1 MEHLKLEEG
10 FRFRPT
16 DSEGLTFLLRFVA
29 GQEMH
34 DAGFIT
40 TNIDVYGKQEP
51 WEIYDNGVP
60 CGDDE
65 DNSSY
70 CYFIT
75 KLKKK
80 SNARYHR
87 SVRNKG
93 TWKQDAK
100 DKPVH
105 YKTMGNTSSVVNI
118 GSKTCLSY
126 KNKMFYPEDQ
136 RDGHWLMKEYEL
148 SKVILHKLDED
159 RRDYVLC
166 AIKKLKHVNSSS
178 ETSTTTMLNF
188 DQSVLPDMYSNS
200 AHVVYSEVADHMT
213 YMSQINSKKVP
224 EDVLGLDLWDIMNS
238 DELHRILEDVSE
250 CCPNGC

>member
-1 MEHLKLEEG
+1 MEHLKFEEG

-34 DAGFIT
+34 NSRFIT
-40 TNIDVYGKQEP
+40 TDIDVYGKQEP

-65 DNSSY
+65 DNSSHR
-70 CYFIT
+70 YFIT
-75 KLKKK
+75 KMKKK

-87 SVRNKG
+87 SVGNKG
-93 TWKQDAK
+93 TWKQDAE

-105 YKTMGNTSSVVNI
+105 YKNMGNKSSVVNI

-136 RDGHWLMKEYEL
+136 KDGHWLMKE
-148 SKVILHKLDED
+148 
-159 RRDYVLC
+159 
-166 AIKKLKHVNSSS
+166 
-178 ETSTTTMLNF
+178 
-188 DQSVLPDMYSNS
+188 
-200 AHVVYSEVADHMT
+200 
-213 YMSQINSKKVP
+213 
-224 EDVLGLDLWDIMNS
+224 
-238 DELHRILEDVSE
+238 
-250 CCPNGC
+250 